1 MGLIAMTERRPP
13 GMKTQD
19 WIESQIKRAQNAG
32 EFDDLPGAGKPLELA
47 DGHDP
52 DWWVKDFIRRE
63 NIETDALL
71 PPAMQLRK
79 EKQQVHEKIRGM
91 RRESEVREYLAE
103 LNKRIRLSIRDTTG
117 PVVPTGPIDEH
128 ALLAQWRMER
138 PARDPQPGPAAEHGP
153 VRRKKSI
160 WQRLFS

>member
-1 MGLIAMTERRPP
+1 
-13 GMKTQD
+13 MKTQD

-32 EFDDLPGAGKPLELA
+32 EFDNLPGAGKPLELA

-71 PPAMQLRK
+71 PSAMQLRK

-91 RRESEVREYLAE
+91 RRESEVREYLAD

-138 PARDPQPGPAAEHGP
+138 PARDPQPLPATEHGP
-153 VRRKKSI
+153 VRKKSI

>member
-1 MGLIAMTERRPP
+1 MTERKPP

-19 WIESQIKRAQNAG
+19 WVEAQLQRAQRAG
-32 EFDDLPGAGKPLELA
+32 EFDDLAGAGKPLRLA
-47 DGHDP
+47 DSHDP

-71 PPAMQLRK
+71 PSVVQLRK
-79 EKQQVHEKIRGM
+79 EKQQIHEKVRGM
-91 RRESEVREYLAE
+91 RRESEVRDYLAD

-117 PVVPTGPIDEH
+117 PVVPTGPVNEDAVI
-128 ALLAQWRMER
+128 AQWRMDR
-138 PARDPQPGPAAEHGP
+138 PAREPMAQPSVESRPK
-153 VRRKKSI
+153 KKSF

>member
-1 MGLIAMTERRPP
+1 MTTE
-13 GMKTQD
+13 Q
-19 WIESQIKRAQNAG
+19 WVEAQLQRAQNAG
-32 EFDDLPGAGKPLELA
+32 EFDNLPGAGKPLELA
-47 DGHDP
+47 DAHDP

-63 NIETDALL
+63 DVETEALL
-71 PPAMQLRK
+71 PPAMLLRK

-91 RRESEVREYLAE
+91 RRESEVRDYLAD
-103 LNKRIRLSIRDTTG
+103 LNKRIKLSIRDTTG

-138 PARDPQPGPAAEHGP
+138 PSRTPQPAPAEHPP

-160 WQRLFS
+160 WQRIFS